1 MYNIRNRK
9 VKKII
14 ILFLLGRGY
23 FEASLEAEVLL
34 EELVG
39 AEGHGGQGH

>member
-1 MYNIRNRK
+1 MYHISSRK
-9 VKKII
+9 VKKVI